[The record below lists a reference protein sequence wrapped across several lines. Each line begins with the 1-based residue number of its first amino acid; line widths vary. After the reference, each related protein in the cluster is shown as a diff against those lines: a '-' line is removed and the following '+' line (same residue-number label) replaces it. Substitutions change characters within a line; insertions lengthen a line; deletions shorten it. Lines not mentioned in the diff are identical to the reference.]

1 MFSRVAP
8 ASSRRTTK
16 LLSLLSSSAAASS
29 SSSSSFSSLAFCRIL
44 SSFRAESSSVQPRW
58 SPRRHYRRGPHSATK
73 TTVGGYRPPLLDDD
87 EPHPYDFD
95 DFDDDF
101 DDEKSDGSSKK
112 FFKLRRRQV
121 WENDVRARVDDK
133 PSSKQTT
140 SDDDEDGLILKS
152 EKRGGRAYRPERN
165 KNRYRRAM
173 EKQAFI
179 RENNGERRRNLAKK
193 RAEESKKVE
202 EKWRSMSRFAQRPDL
217 LTLEQCESCKKTYAK
232 HEGECKKCAEKNDEE
247 SVFSM

>member
-1 MFSRVAP
+1 V
-8 ASSRRTTK
+8 SSIP
-16 LLSLLSSSAAASS
+16 
-29 SSSSSFSSLAFCRIL
+29 SSSSSFPSPL
-44 SSFRAESSSVQPRW
+44 PRW
-58 SPRRHYRRGPHSATK
+58 NQRQRAWYRRGPHSTTK

-87 EPHPYDFD
+87 EPHPYD
-95 DFDDDF
+95 DDDGLDESL
-101 DDEKSDGSSKK
+101 DDDDRDGQSKK

-121 WENDVRARVDDK
+121 WENDVLSRN
-133 PSSKQTT
+133 
-140 SDDDEDGLILKS
+140 DGLKS

-202 EKWRSMSRFAQRPDL
+202 EKWRSMRRFAQEPDL
-217 LTLEQCESCKKTYAK
+217 LTLEQCASCKKMYAK
-232 HEGECKKCAEKNDEE
+232 HEGECKKCTEKNDEE